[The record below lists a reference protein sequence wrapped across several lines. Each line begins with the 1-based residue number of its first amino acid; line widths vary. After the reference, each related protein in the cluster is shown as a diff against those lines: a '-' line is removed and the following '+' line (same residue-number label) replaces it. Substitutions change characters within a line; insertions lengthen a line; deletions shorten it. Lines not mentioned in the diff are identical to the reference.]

1 MSGIIF
7 ALIVLIIS
15 YFAGNQIFNF
25 LETSFTDRH
34 IWTLIF
40 ILLSVTIFL
49 IIKCTIKENKEES
62 AGKILRGIFKDL
74 YHGKKSLTSNEEIE
88 TLNKKLSKISAEL
101 ERINEKLKKL

>member
-1 MSGIIF
+1 MLGIIF
-7 ALIVLIIS
+7 ALIILIIS

-34 IWTLIF
+34 IWTFIF
-40 ILLSVTIFL
+40 ILLALTIFW
-49 IIKCTIKENKEES
+49 IIKCTIKEDKEES

-74 YHGKKSLTSNEEIE
+74 YQGKRSLTSSEEIAA
-88 TLNKKLSKISAEL
+88 LNKKLSKISSEL